1 MAASS
6 NTLFFLCGIF
16 TFSLAFAQLKVK
28 CPSGFTLVGEKCYRV
43 SYENANWFNADR
55 KCYSLNSTLVV
66 FDDRKDMQ
74 LLTATLEVL
83 GIPFAN
89 SWKDSIW
96 TGLTSLGMGSAFVQN
111 RDGSSVA
118 YTPWSANQPQNLSG
132 KDCVAYADYN
142 GFGYHNIECSL
153 YEFPFVCQA
162 KRVATESYLCLKK
175 QQFLE
180 VDVVV

>member
-1 MAASS
+1 MEI
-6 NTLFFLCGIF
+6 LPQKF
-16 TFSLAFAQLKVK
+16 QQQ
-28 CPSGFTLVGEKCYRV
+28 EQQWQQ
-43 SYENANWFNADR
+43 EANWFNADR